1 MKLKSIAAA
10 TLLFTGVATGS
21 HAMTSIQCV
30 GYTIVL
36 PEQLA
41 IAAEVRAG
49 STRAMESTVCDRSSS
64 TAEELYEEDNPHR
77 IAVDIEELG
86 LATYVLIFSRNDDSK
101 PD

>member
-21 HAMTSIQCV
+21 HAMTHIKCT

-36 PEQLA
+36 PDQLA
-41 IAAEVRAG
+41 LAAEVRAG
-49 STRAMESTVCDRSSS
+49 STRAMQSAVCDRSS
-64 TAEELYEEDNPHR
+64 AVAAELYEEDNPHR

-86 LATYVLIFSRNDDSK
+86 LATYVLIFSRNEDK